1 MVRSLNIASQADT
14 IYANVNTLN
23 TLVLDSTWYTFGK
36 PMYASTVDVINDG
49 VVSGAGSV
57 FYSLASRANI
67 PKVDYF
73 GYGWNEEKEIG
84 MIAMHLGCMEEFGGW
99 WSSFNIQ
106 YQDEKGKWIPVLS
119 YISSPELP
127 ETDIVFFQPHFVEF
141 VFEFEPVK
149 TKAIR
154 VIGDTKVQ
162 QHWHKYTKNVSA
174 FTSITELS
182 VYEK

>member
-1 MVRSLNIASQADT
+1 
-14 IYANVNTLN
+14 
-23 TLVLDSTWYTFGK
+23 
-36 PMYASTVDVINDG
+36 
-49 VVSGAGSV
+49 
-57 FYSLASRANI
+57 
-67 PKVDYF
+67 
-73 GYGWNEEKEIG
+73 
-84 MIAMHLGCMEEFGGW
+84 
-99 WSSFNIQ
+99 
-106 YQDEKGKWIPVLS
+106 
-119 YISSPELP
+119 
-127 ETDIVFFQPHFVEF
+127 VFFQPHFVEF